1 MDEEGAS
8 AIATLADIGIA
19 EVRLRDTLMR
29 ATNATGLFRDT
40 QVTANKAWA
49 ENSAL
54 SAEANKRYATT
65 QSRLTNLKN
74 TALLFAQKV
83 GDDLNPA
90 LQGIIDRA
98 NEMLAAFMGMDES
111 QRMAIIKFTGFAAAI
126 GPALLILGKTIGTV
140 GKLSEGFGKF
150 AIGMQYE
157 GETYL
162 IADGYTNTRY
172 AYWALAYPNNLVVTD
187 DYPNLGPDDCLVF
200 VNKGGI
206 AITVPYASVIAGDL
220 LIPGSV
226 LADAIAAN
234 AITTEKIAAGAVTAN
249 TVAANAIGTNAL
261 AAGAV
266 TTDVLAAG
274 AVTANT
280 VAANAIGA
288 SAIAADAITA
298 TRSWQARS
306 QPRRSPRRPSRP
318 TRSLQGLSPRIR
330 SRRTP
335 STPAR
340 SRQGV
345 SRPITWRPASAA
357 SWSSEKTRPSR
368 RSMMRWKRKPSGRSR

>member
-1 MDEEGAS
+1 
-8 AIATLADIGIA
+8 
-19 EVRLRDTLMR
+19 
-29 ATNATGLFRDT
+29 
-40 QVTANKAWA
+40 
-49 ENSAL
+49 
-54 SAEANKRYATT
+54 
-65 QSRLTNLKN
+65 
-74 TALLFAQKV
+74 
-83 GDDLNPA
+83 
-90 LQGIIDRA
+90 
-98 NEMLAAFMGMDES
+98 
-111 QRMAIIKFTGFAAAI
+111 
-126 GPALLILGKTIGTV
+126 
-140 GKLSEGFGKF
+140 
-150 AIGMQYE
+150 MQYE

-187 DYPNLGPDDCLVF
+187 DYPSLGPDDCLVF

-274 AVTANT
+274 AVTSNT

-298 TRSWQARS
+298 DKIVAGAVTAEKIASKTITANQIAAGAITADKIQANAIDASKIKAGSVTTNHLAPGFGSQLVIGSNPAIMQVSDAVEAETQRAESVEAGLKDFTDKANAFFVFDLVDGSMTIGKADSPFSSQFSTTMLAFKQNGVEVAYLSNNKLYIKTGHILDILTIGDKPVVQGGDGFFDMDTVAGGLRGSWR
-306 QPRRSPRRPSRP
+306 
-318 TRSLQGLSPRIR
+318 
-330 SRRTP
+330 
-335 STPAR
+335 
-340 SRQGV
+340 
-345 SRPITWRPASAA
+345 AS
-357 SWSSEKTRPSR
+357 
-368 RSMMRWKRKPSGRSR
+368 

>member
-1 MDEEGAS
+1 MSYSVFHNTPIAGA
-8 AIATLADIGIA
+8 IQWETLC
-19 EVRLRDTLMR
+19 
-29 ATNATGLFRDT
+29 
-40 QVTANKAWA
+40 
-49 ENSAL
+49 
-54 SAEANKRYATT
+54 
-65 QSRLTNLKN
+65 
-74 TALLFAQKV
+74 
-83 GDDLNPA
+83 
-90 LQGIIDRA
+90 
-98 NEMLAAFMGMDES
+98 
-111 QRMAIIKFTGFAAAI
+111 
-126 GPALLILGKTIGTV
+126 
-140 GKLSEGFGKF
+140 
-150 AIGMQYE
+150 MQYE

-206 AITVPYASVIAGDL
+206 AITVPYASVVAGDL

-274 AVTANT
+274 AVTSNT

-288 SAIAADAITA
+288 SAIAADAITSDKIVAGAVTADKIASKTITANQIA
-298 TRSWQARS
+298 TGAITSDKIQANAIDASKIQAGSVTTNHLAPGFGSQLVIGSNPAITQVSDAVEAETQRAESVEAGLKDFTDKANAFFVFDLVDGSMTIGKADSPFSSQFSTTMLAFKQNGVEVAYLSNNKLYIKTGHILDVLTIGDKPVVQGGDGFFDMDTVAGGLRGSWR
-306 QPRRSPRRPSRP
+306 
-318 TRSLQGLSPRIR
+318 
-330 SRRTP
+330 
-335 STPAR
+335 
-340 SRQGV
+340 
-345 SRPITWRPASAA
+345 AS
-357 SWSSEKTRPSR
+357 
-368 RSMMRWKRKPSGRSR
+368 